1 MGEENR
7 YLCRAQ
13 PYLLGTIG
21 HSRLK
26 GQMSR
31 DPWAV
36 PFTPLSMG
44 TSEDKDPIPASTS
57 ISMTTVTEG

>member
-13 PYLLGTIG
+13 PYLPGAIG
-21 HSRLK
+21 HSRVK

-36 PFTPLSMG
+36 PFTSLSMG
-44 TSEDKDPIPASTS
+44 TSEDKDAVPASTLT
-57 ISMTTVTEG
+57 TTVTEG